1 MIANQKLIKT
11 SEMLLGSLRCR
22 GRPFAL
28 GNFALSLGSEFETSQ
43 GRHSLYNS
51 VQRWLFIKSVI
62 ETMHQYHRFK

>member
-28 GNFALSLGSEFETSQ
+28 GNFALSHGSEFETSQ

-51 VQRWLFIKSVI
+51 VLI
-62 ETMHQYHRFK
+62 